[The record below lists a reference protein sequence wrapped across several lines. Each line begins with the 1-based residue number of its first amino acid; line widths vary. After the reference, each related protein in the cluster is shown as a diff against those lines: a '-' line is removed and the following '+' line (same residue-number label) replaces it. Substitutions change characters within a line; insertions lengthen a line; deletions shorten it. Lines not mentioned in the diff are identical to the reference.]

1 MEIKLYQLLFQMINF
16 GVILF
21 VFFKFLYKPILKVL
35 DQRSE
40 RIDEGLLAA
49 QRNLEEKEKL
59 EEFKKAELLKAEMQA
74 QKIIEDTRV
83 EAQVLAQKLL
93 AEAKAQ
99 AEASIKKD
107 EAAFLAKM
115 ADEESRLSAR
125 LSDLVMIT
133 TKSLLKDSL
142 TLEHQQSII
151 DNQIRQ
157 LPKMQV
163 N

>member
-16 GVILF
+16 GVLLF

-35 DQRSE
+35 DQRSQ

-49 QRNLEEKEKL
+49 QKNLEEKEKL
-59 EEFKKAELLKAEMQA
+59 EAFKKAELLKAEKQA
-74 QKIIEDTRV
+74 QKIIDDTKA

-93 AEAKAQ
+93 EEAKIQAQ
-99 AEASIKKD
+99 ASIKKD
-107 EAAFLAKM
+107 EAAFRAKM
-115 ADEESRLSAR
+115 ADEERRLSAR
-125 LSDLVMIT
+125 LSDLVVIT

-142 TLEHQQSII
+142 TLEHQQSIL
-151 DNQIRQ
+151 DSQIRK
-157 LPKMQV
+157 LPKVQI